1 MELLGVS
8 TVSIVWGGQELSKDA
23 SSHNMSGTSTGKDIF
38 LACSFFFFEFSG
50 DLRVFSNCEGV
61 SPG

>member
-8 TVSIVWGGQELSKDA
+8 TVSIVWGGQELSRDA
-23 SSHNMSGTSTGKDIF
+23 SSHSMSGASMGKDIF
-38 LACSFFFFEFSG
+38 LACPFFFEFSG